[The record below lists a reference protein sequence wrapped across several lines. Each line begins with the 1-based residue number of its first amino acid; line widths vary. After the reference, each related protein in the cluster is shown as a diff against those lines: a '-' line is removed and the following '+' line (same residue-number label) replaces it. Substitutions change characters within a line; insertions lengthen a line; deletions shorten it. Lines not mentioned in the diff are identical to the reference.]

1 MSGVTTLASD
11 LLSQDDP
18 EREAAPMSGS
28 AAMLERYR
36 RLVPGAAHTYAKGH
50 DQYPEGLAPFITRG
64 EGARVWDV
72 DGREYL
78 ELGSGLRAVTLGHAH
93 PRVVAAAAAA
103 MQLGTNFVRP
113 AAVEVEAA
121 EEFLALFPGLDMV
134 KFAKNGSDA
143 TTAAVRLARAAT
155 GRDLVAICADQPFFS
170 TDDWFI
176 GTTAMPGGIPE
187 ETRSQTLRFPFNDS
201 DALHALLAAY
211 PGRIA
216 CVVMEA
222 AAAQEPLPG
231 YLESVQALCRAAGAV
246 LVFDEMITGFRFA
259 EFGAQHLYCVTPD
272 LATFGKACANGF
284 AVSALAGRRDLM
296 ELGGIDH
303 DRERVFLLSTTH
315 GAETHALAAARETWR
330 IYQDE
335 DVVATMY
342 ARGRQLAEG
351 VRAAAAERG
360 LSERFL
366 VLGRDCNLV
375 YATLDAAGERSQVMR
390 TLFLQETV
398 RRGLLAPSFV
408 PSAALTT
415 SDVDEILEVVAA
427 ALDVYLAALDHGP
440 ERFLVGRPVKPVFRA
455 YA

>member
-1 MSGVTTLASD
+1 MGVVTTLASD
-11 LLSQDDP
+11 LLPQDDP
-18 EREAAPMSGS
+18 EREAVPASAS
-28 AAMLERYR
+28 AALLDRYR

-64 EGARVWDV
+64 EGARVWDT

-78 ELGSGLRAVTLGHAH
+78 ELGSGLRSVTLGHAH
-93 PRVVAAAAAA
+93 PRVVAAATASLH
-103 MQLGTNFVRP
+103 LGTNFVRP
-113 AAVEVEAA
+113 AAVEIEAA
-121 EEFLALFPGLDMV
+121 EEFLDLFPGLDMV

-143 TTAAVRLARAAT
+143 TTAAVRLSRAAT

-187 ETRSQTLRFPFNDS
+187 ESRSQTVRFPYNDL
-201 DALHALLAAY
+201 DALHALFSAH

-231 YLESVQALCRAAGAV
+231 YLESVQALCRAAGVV
-246 LVFDEMITGFRFA
+246 LVFDEMITGFRWA
-259 EFGAQHLYCVTPD
+259 EFGAQHAYGITPD

-330 IYQDE
+330 VYQDE

-342 ARGRQLAEG
+342 ARGRQLAAG

-360 LSERFL
+360 LSEHFV

-408 PSAALTT
+408 TSAALTQR
-415 SDVDEILEVVAA
+415 DVDEVVGIVAT
-427 ALDVYLAALDHGP
+427 ALDVYALALDHGAD
-440 ERFLVGRPVKPVFRA
+440 RFLFGRPVKPVFRA
-455 YA
+455 RA